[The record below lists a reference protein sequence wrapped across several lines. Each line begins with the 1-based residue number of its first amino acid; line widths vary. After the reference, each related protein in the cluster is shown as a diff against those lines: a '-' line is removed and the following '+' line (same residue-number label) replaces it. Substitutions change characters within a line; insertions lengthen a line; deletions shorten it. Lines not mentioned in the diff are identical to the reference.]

1 MKKTVMT
8 KVASTAVIA
17 GMVALAVGNVPQPP
31 VAHANV
37 ADTVKDGVKGIINKI
52 KEFKDTAGHWAQS
65 AINLAVE
72 KGYVDGFQDGNFH
85 PDEKLTRAQF
95 LKMVMT
101 ATNTSVGSASGG
113 AWYTPYV
120 DAATNAGIISSS
132 DFSDQNWDA
141 PMTRLEMA
149 KVAVRAAGIQNS
161 DDKKWMYLA
170 TKAGLVQGTDD
181 TGSLSME
188 KTTTRAESVTII
200 ERVLSVKN
208 GQQLLVDK
216 HAVSRAEIEWH
227 GTNVSTMWPR
237 YFPEK
242 FAEKFDISKGQWD
255 SPDGRYHEK
264 LLEYIVVDMED
275 PNDPFRSE
283 VKGMKFTFRG
293 VDSSGKP
300 TKPKTYSAP
309 SKSYVAFS
317 KVSQK
322 LTDTYPAGWYGSEGG
337 YVDILGGGF
346 GPDQD
351 SNSWLKKYSA
361 QENESTV
368 LFTKNQVSQ
377 NVVDISAARGNP
389 HDQHQ
394 YEIGKEYYW
403 YQANLFPKGDMFTS
417 ARIEIAF
424 TPNLYYWQE
433 SGSKGNMMEFS
444 LVSSYPDYSVTNP

>member
-1 MKKTVMT
+1 MKNTVMT

-17 GMVALAVGNVPQPP
+17 GMVVLAVGNVPQPP

-72 KGYVDGFQDGNFH
+72 KGYVDGFQDGSFH
-85 PDEKLTRAQF
+85 PDETLTRAQF
-95 LKMVMT
+95 LKMVVV
-101 ATNTSVGSASGG
+101 ATNTPVGSASGE
-113 AWYTPYV
+113 AWHTPFV
-120 DAATNAGIISSS
+120 TAATNAGIISGS

-161 DDKKWMYLA
+161 DNKKWMYLA

-208 GQQLLVDK
+208 GKQLPVDK

-227 GTNVSTMWPR
+227 GTNVFTMWPR

-242 FAEKFDISKGQWD
+242 FADNFDISKGQWD
-255 SPDGRYHEK
+255 SLDGRYHEK
-264 LLEYIVVDMED
+264 LLAYIVVDMED

-283 VKGMKFTFRG
+283 VAGMKFTFKG
-293 VDSSGKP
+293 VDASGKP
-300 TKPKTYSAP
+300 TKTKTYAAP
-309 SKSYVAFS
+309 NKSYVAFS

-322 LTDTYPAGWYGSEGG
+322 LTDSYPAGWYASEGG
-337 YVDILGGGF
+337 SVRVLGGGF
-346 GPDQD
+346 GPTQD
-351 SNSWLKKYSA
+351 RNSWLKEYSSK
-361 QENESTV
+361 ENESTV
-368 LFTKNQVSQ
+368 LFTKEQVAQ
-377 NVVDISAARGNP
+377 NVIDNSVAKGNP
-389 HDQHQ
+389 YDEHQ
-394 YEIGKEYYW
+394 FEIGKEYYW
-403 YQANLFPKGDMFTS
+403 YQANLFPKGNMFTA
-417 ARIEIAF
+417 ARIDISF
-424 TPNLYYWQE
+424 NPNIEYWQK
-433 SGSKGNMMEFS
+433 SGAGGNMSEFS
-444 LVSSYPDYSVTNP
+444 LVNSNPDFSVSNP